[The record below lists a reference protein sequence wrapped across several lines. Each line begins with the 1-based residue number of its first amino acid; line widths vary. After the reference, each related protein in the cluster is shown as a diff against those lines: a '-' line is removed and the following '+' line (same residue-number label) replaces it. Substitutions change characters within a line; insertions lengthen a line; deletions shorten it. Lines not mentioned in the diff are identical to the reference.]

1 MVAWQMR
8 KEAPVPSKG
17 GAVKKTDKKPN
28 IFKRIRMVRDMKSE
42 LKKFFWPHRQI
53 LNNTIVALS

>member
-1 MVAWQMR
+1 MR